1 MFDPSHNIADPA
13 KTLAAYLES
22 NRSSYQSLRRRAVIY
37 FSNSKWTLLA
47 CTVEAIVSDLEPV
60 EAVASKCYPQAVL
73 FEDQL
78 SNEELLEFVRQVS
91 EGRFCLGEYPL
102 AVTNT
107 HRNWTREQ
115 VPLSNRFML
124 RAGHVWSVRFDDV
137 NVNAYEALLAP
148 QQPYY
153 PDPFEAVKHW
163 LPFPEYHGNSDS
175 RKGEVILLLPETR
188 AYLADAT
195 THDNSLDIRIAGNEL
210 DKLSL
215 ELKGAWW
222 DEEGI
227 HHFEGKVSNGLT
239 QLNIPATAKRLEYV
253 LADSVGTIYDYQRED
268 EYRHT
273 GLGRKRMVSGDT
285 SLVDIVR
292 EACRNGEGLQVE
304 FKPFIDPENKKPEN
318 KKLEEIYKTVVA
330 FANTQGGR
338 IFLGISDDCGL
349 QGIDAQLEK
358 WTESEPDEAACE
370 RYLGAIRGKIRDVI
384 QGEPALL
391 FMQTVV
397 DDCRIAIIEVSAA
410 KEKPISIRQDKGLYI
425 RCGSSN
431 SKASPE
437 EWKAIICTPERNF
450 PFVRPF

>member
-1 MFDPSHNIADPA
+1 MFDRDHNIADPV

-22 NRSSYQSLRRRAVIY
+22 NRSSYRSLRRRAVIY

-47 CTVEAIVSDLEPV
+47 CTVEAIVSDIEPV

-73 FEDQL
+73 FEDRL
-78 SNEELLEFVRQVS
+78 SNEELLDFVKQVID
-91 EGRFCLGEYPL
+91 GRFCLGEYSL
-102 AVTNT
+102 EATNN
-107 HRNWTREQ
+107 HRQWTSER
-115 VPLSNRFML
+115 VPLSNISML
-124 RAGHVWSVRFDDV
+124 RAGHVWSARFDDV
-137 NVNAYEALLAP
+137 NVNLYEALLAP

-153 PDPFEAVKHW
+153 PDLFEAVKHW
-163 LPFPEYHGNSDS
+163 LPFPEYHGGSDG

-195 THDNSLDIRIAGNEL
+195 PNGKALDIRVAGAEL

-222 DEEGI
+222 DDEGI
-227 HHFEGKVSNGLT
+227 HHVEEKVSNGLA

-253 LADSVGTIYDYQRED
+253 LADFEGTIYDYQSED

-273 GLGRKRMVSGDT
+273 GLGRKRIVSGDT

-304 FKPFIDPENKKPEN
+304 FKPFIDPENKK
-318 KKLEEIYKTVVA
+318 LDEIFKTVVA

-338 IFLGISDDCGL
+338 IFLGINDDCGL
-349 QGIDAQLEK
+349 LGIDEQLGK
-358 WTESEPDEAACE
+358 WVKAEASKEACD
-370 RYLGAIRGKIRDVI
+370 RYLGAIRGRINDVVH
-384 QGEPALL
+384 GYPVLL
-391 FMQTVV
+391 FMQSVV
-397 DDCRIAIIEVSAA
+397 DDCRIAIIEVSPA
-410 KEKPISIRQDKGLYI
+410 KEKPISIRQDKCLYI
-425 RCGSSN
+425 RRGSSN

-437 EWKAIICTPERNF
+437 EWKAIICTQNSFSAFQKP
-450 PFVRPF
+450 

>member
-1 MFDPSHNIADPA
+1 MFDRDHNIADPV

-22 NRSSYQSLRRRAVIY
+22 NRSSYRSLRRRAVIY
-37 FSNSKWTLLA
+37 YSNSKWTLLA
-47 CTVEAIVSDLEPV
+47 CTVEGIVSDIEPV
-60 EAVASKCYPQAVL
+60 GAVASKCYPQAVL
-73 FEDQL
+73 FEDRL
-78 SNEELLEFVRQVS
+78 SNGELLEFVKQAS

-102 AVTNT
+102 EAINT

-124 RAGHVWSVRFDDV
+124 RAGNVWSARFDDV

-163 LPFPEYHGNSDS
+163 LPFPEYHGSSDG

-195 THDNSLDIRIAGNEL
+195 PHDNSLDIQVAGTEL

-227 HHFEGKVSNGLT
+227 HHFEEKVSNGFT

-253 LADSVGTIYDYQRED
+253 LADSAGTIYDYQRED

-292 EACRNGEGLQVE
+292 EACGNGEGLQVE
-304 FKPFIDPENKKPEN
+304 FKPFIDPEN

-338 IFLGISDDCGL
+338 IFLGIDNECGL
-349 QGIDAQLEK
+349 LVIDEQLEK
-358 WTESEPDEAACE
+358 WAKAEPNEAACE
-370 RYLGAIRGKIRDVI
+370 RYLGAMRGKIRDVVL
-384 QGEPALL
+384 GDPALL

-397 DDCRIAIIEVSAA
+397 DGCKIAIIEVSAA
-410 KEKPISIRQDKGLYI
+410 KDKPISIRQDKSLYI
-425 RCGSSN
+425 RRGSSN

-437 EWKAIICTPERNF
+437 EWKAIICTQESNF
-450 PFVRPF
+450 SFLR

>member
-1 MFDPSHNIADPA
+1 MFDRTHNIADPV
-13 KTLAAYLES
+13 KTLAEYLES
-22 NRSSYQSLRRRAVIY
+22 NRSSYRSLRRRAVIY

-47 CTVEAIVSDLEPV
+47 CTVEAIVSDIEPV

-73 FEDQL
+73 FEDRL
-78 SNEELLEFVRQVS
+78 SNEELWEFVKQVS
-91 EGRFCLGEYPL
+91 DGRFCLGEYL
-102 AVTNT
+102 LEATNT
-107 HRNWTREQ
+107 HRQWTRER
-115 VPLSNRFML
+115 VPLSNISML
-124 RAGHVWSVRFDDV
+124 HAGHVWSARFDDV

-153 PDPFEAVKHW
+153 PDLFEAVKHW
-163 LPFPEYHGNSDS
+163 LPFPEYHGSSDG

-195 THDNSLDIRIAGNEL
+195 THDDSLDIQVAGTEL

-227 HHFEGKVSNGLT
+227 HHFEEKVSKGLA

-253 LADSVGTIYDYQRED
+253 LADSEGTIYDCQRED

-304 FKPFIDPENKKPEN
+304 FKPLIVPEN
-318 KKLEEIYKTVVA
+318 KKLEEIFKTVVA

-338 IFLGISDDCGL
+338 IFLGIDDDCGL
-349 QGIDAQLEK
+349 LGIDEQLGRLAKAEA
-358 WTESEPDEAACE
+358 SEETCD
-370 RYLGAIRGKIRDVI
+370 RYLGAIRGRISDVV
-384 QGEPALL
+384 QGDPVLL
-391 FMQTVV
+391 YLQTIV

-410 KEKPISIRQDKGLYI
+410 KVKPISIRQDKSLYI
-425 RCGSSN
+425 RRGSSN

-437 EWKAIICTPERNF
+437 EWKAIICTQNNF
-450 PFVRPF
+450 SVIQKP